1 MRLVSIWNEIMK
13 GETIIIKGDRIKA
26 GKQILCLLYPE
37 ITKQLDKYVIS
48 VAGESGSGKS
58 GIAIV
63 LSRYLSEKGLKCL
76 ILQQDDYFIY
86 PPKTNA
92 KIRRKNISHV
102 GMSEVHL
109 DLLDQHIEDILEGK
123 RVLKKPLVLFENDQI
138 TEEIV
143 NVEEIQVVIV
153 EGTYTTVLKNV
164 QKRIFIDFDSI
175 DTREARL
182 ERGREEQSKFLDRIL
197 EIEHD
202 IIITHRKHADII
214 VTKTY
219 DAKKAK

>member
-1 MRLVSIWNEIMK
+1 MK

-26 GKQILCLLYPE
+26 GKQIFCLLYPE
-37 ITKQLDKYVIS
+37 ITKEIGKCVIS

-58 GIAIV
+58 GISIV

-102 GMSEVHL
+102 CMSEVHL

-123 RVLKKPLVLFENDQI
+123 RVLKKPLVLFEKDQI
-138 TEEIV
+138 TDEIV

-153 EGTYTTVLKNV
+153 EGTYTTMLKNV
-164 QKRIFIDFDSI
+164 QKRIFIDIDST

-182 ERGREEQSKFLDRIL
+182 ERGREEQSKFLERIL
-197 EIEHD
+197 EIEHE
-202 IIITHRKHADII
+202 IIVTHRKHADIV
-214 VTKTY
+214 VTKMY
-219 DAKKAK
+219 DAKKVM

>member
-1 MRLVSIWNEIMK
+1 MI

-26 GKQILCLLYPE
+26 GKQLLCLLYPE
-37 ITKQLDKYVIS
+37 ITKQVGRYVIS

-76 ILQQDDYFIY
+76 ILQQDDYFCY
-86 PPKTNA
+86 PPKTNVQL
-92 KIRRKNISHV
+92 RRKNIRHV

-109 DLLDQHIEDILEGK
+109 GLLNQHIGDILEGK
-123 RVLKKPLVLFENDQI
+123 RELKKPLVLFETNQI
-138 TEEIV
+138 TEEII
-143 NVEEIQVVIV
+143 NVEGIQVVIV
-153 EGTYTTVLKNV
+153 EGTYTTMLKNV
-164 QKRIFIDFDSI
+164 QKRIFIDLDCT

-182 ERGREEQSKFLDRIL
+182 ERAREEQSKFLEKIL
-197 EIEHD
+197 EIEHE
-202 IIITHRKHADII
+202 IITTHRKHADIV

-219 DAKKAK
+219 DAKKVK